1 MGEPRF
7 ATVSVEQ
14 IDDLVDSK
22 DSNSTKAL
30 SEVSMRTFL
39 SYCAEKDVEMDIIT
53 IDAVLLNE
61 TLTQFYAEIRKADG
75 SYYKTTSMRSLR
87 YGLQRKIK
95 QTRKDID
102 IIDDIQFKRCNE
114 VFAAQLVHL
123 KKIGLAK
130 VVHKPPISKH
140 DLALL
145 YSSGV
150 FATNKPASLQKK
162 VFFEV
167 VFYLCRRGR
176 ENLRQL
182 TKESF
187 KINHDDDGRRYITLD
202 KDELTKNH
210 GVYDEQQ
217 VQKIRK

>member
-150 FATNKPASLQKK
+150 FATNKPGSLQKK

-210 GVYDEQQ
+210 GV
-217 VQKIRK
+217 